1 MKPMKEIRYKLGLFS
16 IFIMAFT
23 FMAVIPQ
30 HVSAQIIDPLREYT
44 NPDEIVAFNKNT
56 TYNEAIEIIN
66 TFAQE
71 YENKF
76 IIDKSAYS
84 GEIGVNL
91 PAMHWKDALEYI
103 MRFQNLELTEYDE
116 FYEITVP
123 EPETTQNISGAGGGQ
138 AGGGQGP
145 GSMGNALATT
155 QTREIRINATFFEG
169 NKRAL
174 QEIGIDWSTLTSDA
188 PDNVSDFVG
197 GDGQESVPSS
207 DLSDQFV
214 AINSF
219 NAANVSQNAFNALVN
234 LGEYGPG
241 ISVQALF
248 RAFEADNLGKVLAT
262 PSIKVVDGQEGNIQ
276 VGQDFSIKQRDI
288 AGNVTDNFVSTGTIL
303 TVTPQIITQ
312 GDTSFIYLDLA
323 VERSTA
329 QPDVVSTIVNKQSA
343 QTSAILLNGESTY
356 VAGLYRTEET
366 EVRRGVPILKD
377 LPGWFFGLKYLFGYN
392 SSDFLENE
400 LIIIVQAELIEPVSK
415 RVANKKLTAREVLN
429 NTRDEMRTNLDRVF
443 EPEVFST
450 SVADEPEV
458 TETEPV
464 TPPQEEVMEDTTTT
478 EVEEP
483 LETKEQPVE
492 PAEDLTIS
500 VDRPELMVVVPKAF
514 SLEEYLEYQ
523 ANGKEVESDDASDLN
538 YFIIGGSFLVPRN
551 AENFKQMLEDQ
562 GYETR
567 ILFNPETRFNYVAF
581 EAYKDYETARERT
594 LEIRSTFNDEAWIFQ
609 LPSEQE

>member
-1 MKPMKEIRYKLGLFS
+1 MKEIRYKLGLFS

-123 EPETTQNISGAGGGQ
+123 ETETTQNISGAGGGQ
-138 AGGGQGP
+138 AGGGQGS

-450 SVADEPEV
+450 SVSDEPEV